1 MYQNINKIYH
11 AAIYVRL
18 SKEDGDISSSAKL
31 ESNSISNQKALI
43 LDFLKDKKDIEV
55 VSVRVDD
62 GYSGSNFERPA
73 FQAMLEDIRRG
84 IVDCVVVKIYHDLEG
99 NILIPGSIS
108 RDYSR
113 LLVCVLLPSMII
125 MTVLRERI
133 RQTKSLSHLKI

>member
-62 GYSGSNFERPA
+62 GYSGSNLCLSVFVFLYPNA
-73 FQAMLEDIRRG
+73 TNGVTHSPFFL
-84 IVDCVVVKIYHDLEG
+84 
-99 NILIPGSIS
+99 LI
-108 RDYSR
+108 SR
-113 LLVCVLLPSMII
+113 LLLILIEIS
-125 MTVLRERI
+125 
-133 RQTKSLSHLKI
+133 RQ

>member
-55 VSVRVDD
+55 VSGNAGRYPAWDCRLR
-62 GYSGSNFERPA
+62 SGKRF
-73 FQAMLEDIRRG
+73 ITIWKG
-84 IVDCVVVKIYHDLEG
+84 IY
-99 NILIPGSIS
+99 
-108 RDYSR
+108 
-113 LLVCVLLPSMII
+113 
-125 MTVLRERI
+125 
-133 RQTKSLSHLKI
+133 

>member
-18 SKEDGDISSSAKL
+18 SKEDGDVSSSAKL

-73 FQAMLEDIRRG
+73 FQAMLEDIRHGAEPADALAKNTGTYGRY
-84 IVDCVVVKIYHDLEG
+84 DEAVKYID
-99 NILIPGSIS
+99 P
-108 RDYSR
+108 
-113 LLVCVLLPSMII
+113 
-125 MTVLRERI
+125 REE
-133 RQTKSLSHLKI
+133 